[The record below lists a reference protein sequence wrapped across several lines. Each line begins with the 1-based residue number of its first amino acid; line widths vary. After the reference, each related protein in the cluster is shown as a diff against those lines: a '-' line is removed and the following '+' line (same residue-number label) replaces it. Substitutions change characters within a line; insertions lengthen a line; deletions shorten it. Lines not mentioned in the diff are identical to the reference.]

1 MEDFIHLHV
10 HTHYSILDGQSKV
23 ANLVKKAVG
32 DGMRGMAITDHGVM
46 YGVKELADCCAK
58 VNKER
63 KAEGLEPFKPIFGC
77 EMYVARR
84 TKEDKDKAMGDNSGY
99 HLVVLA
105 KNYKGYKNLIKL
117 VSRAWVDGYYY
128 KPRTDRA
135 DLERYHEG
143 LIVCSACIAGE
154 VPRKILDGDLEGARE
169 AAQWYHDLFGD
180 DYYLELQLHKATV
193 ERANHEAY
201 PMQLHV
207 NKHLREL
214 AAKHN
219 VRMVCT
225 NDVHFVDEDN
235 AEAHDRLICLS
246 TGKDLDDPKRM
257 LYSKQEWLKTRE
269 EMAAIF
275 GDVPEAMATTVEICE
290 QVETYSIDHSPIM
303 PTFEIPAEFGTE
315 EGYRQRFSEKDL
327 FDEFTQ
333 DENGN
338 VVIDPETGKPKKDP
352 KTQVPYTVLDD
363 IHEIEALPETTEKE
377 IAYKNFRREAIKPYK
392 QMRIPQ
398 PDFVLCCNNICNCM
412 TKWYENIARMC
423 NIPLIMV
430 DIPYNNTVEV
440 SDSAVKYVRAQFDNA
455 IHQLEELT
463 GKKFDEAKFE
473 AACKHANRTAQNW
486 LKVCDY
492 LQYKPAPMS
501 GFDLFNH
508 MADVVTARGKEAAAD
523 AFELLAQDLEQN
535 IKEGTSTLP
544 FPEKYRVMFEGIP
557 CWPKLPNLFKPLK
570 ENGVNVTAVVYAP
583 AFGFVYNNMDEM
595 ARAYYKAPNSVCIEQ
610 GVAWRE
616 GICRDNKVD
625 GVLVHYNRSC
635 KPWSGYMAEM
645 QRRFTKDL
653 GVPCAGF
660 DGDQADPRNFNEAQY
675 ATRVQGLVVAMEA
688 NKKD

>member
-1 MEDFIHLHV
+1 MFKIVNNERLSDNMFRVTFEAPLV
-10 HTHYSILDGQSKV
+10 ARKAQPGQFLMFRVDEFGERMPITISSYDREAGTV
-23 ANLVKKAVG
+23 SVIMQRVGSTTALLASKKAGDYVADVVG
-32 DGMRGMAITDHGVM
+32 PLGNPAEFDDMHKVVVVGGGSGCAIAWPQAKEAHRLGCDVDIIAGFRTKGIVVLEEEMRACCDHLYMMTDDGT
-46 YGVKELADCCAK
+46 YGEKGFTTVKLKELLEKA
-58 VNKER
+58 
-63 KAEGLEPFKPIFGC
+63 KAEGKLVGWSSSKFPCELAEAFDLNVMYPENQAAGIAAQRDGEIMCQAAEDLGFDNDICGYARISLAYAAGKRASRKFDPETLEFIIDP
-77 EMYVARR
+77 
-84 TKEDKDKAMGDNSGY
+84 NSG
-99 HLVVLA
+99 
-105 KNYKGYKNLIKL
+105 
-117 VSRAWVDGYYY
+117 
-128 KPRTDRA
+128 KP
-135 DLERYHEG
+135 
-143 LIVCSACIAGE
+143 
-154 VPRKILDGDLEGARE
+154 
-169 AAQWYHDLFGD
+169 
-180 DYYLELQLHKATV
+180 
-193 ERANHEAY
+193 
-201 PMQLHV
+201 
-207 NKHLREL
+207 
-214 AAKHN
+214 
-219 VRMVCT
+219 
-225 NDVHFVDEDN
+225 
-235 AEAHDRLICLS
+235 
-246 TGKDLDDPKRM
+246 
-257 LYSKQEWLKTRE
+257 LK
-269 EMAAIF
+269 
-275 GDVPEAMATTVEICE
+275 
-290 QVETYSIDHSPIM
+290 
-303 PTFEIPAEFGTE
+303 
-315 EGYRQRFSEKDL
+315 
-327 FDEFTQ
+327 
-333 DENGN
+333 DENGK

-455 IHQLEELT
+455 IHELEKLT
-463 GKKFDEAKFE
+463 GKKFDEKKFE
-473 AACKHANRTAQNW
+473 LACKHANRTAQNW
-486 LKVCDY
+486 LKVCDF

-523 AFELLAQDLEQN
+523 AFELLSKDLQKN
-535 IKEGTSTLP
+535 IEEGTSTLP
-544 FPEKYRVMFEGIP
+544 FPEQYRVMFEGIP

-570 ENGVNVTAVVYAP
+570 ENGINVTAVVYAP

-645 QRRFTKDL
+645 QRRFTADL

-675 ATRVQGLVVAMEA
+675 ATRVQGLVEAMEA